1 MASDFETTE
10 TAETAEAVSNTENGR
25 TIVVDF
31 TETLANVQP
40 RPVFNVEASVPP
52 RVKRRTPRSLRVK
65 AASKL
70 DAGASSAEPKTL
82 DASNASAAESNTLD
96 ASNASPAEPKPLD
109 ASAQTVETPAAVDN
123 APAFLNAPPQETEQ
137 VSAIDA
143 ETSFDANV
151 RDALTA
157 FAATVEPDRSFYFSE
172 STENARSAPRQTSP
186 TVFLTSTRS
195 TSTLPS
201 VPTPTSAEAP
211 AQAQRA
217 QKSRLTILQRFVK
230 LVAQNQAPVVA
241 SPREPQTPK
250 NFGENVAFVVSPS
263 ALSEPTTQPVDAA
276 FPFVVD
282 AFEPASQDYFSYF

>member
-1 MASDFETTE
+1 M
-10 TAETAEAVSNTENGR
+10 
-25 TIVVDF
+25 
-31 TETLANVQP
+31 
-40 RPVFNVEASVPP
+40 
-52 RVKRRTPRSLRVK
+52 
-65 AASKL
+65 
-70 DAGASSAEPKTL
+70 
-82 DASNASAAESNTLD
+82 
-96 ASNASPAEPKPLD
+96 
-109 ASAQTVETPAAVDN
+109 
-123 APAFLNAPPQETEQ
+123 NAPPQETEQ

-143 ETSFDANV
+143 ETPFDANV

-201 VPTPTSAEAP
+201 VPTPTEAP
-211 AQAQRA
+211 TQAQRA

-230 LVAQNQAPVVA
+230 LVAQNQAPVAA